1 MCEAWYRLGVRF
13 CGTADDAHDLVQDE
27 PRGARTGDE
36 PPPRRTLSSIHLAA
50 HQERVQRGRPRMER
64 RIFRAG
70 DETVRQDVRME
81 DDQPRAMTSEPD
93 PRVFFAAERTF
104 LAWIRTGLALMGF
117 GFVVAR
123 FGLFL
128 REVAAMQGGPPA
140 PGGVSRWFG
149 IGLIGLGVVVTAA
162 SAAAHVS
169 TVRRLNRGEPFVGR
183 PTWLGVAIAVLL
195 VAIGVSVSIYL
206 IAAP

>member
-1 MCEAWYRLGVRF
+1 
-13 CGTADDAHDLVQDE
+13 
-27 PRGARTGDE
+27 
-36 PPPRRTLSSIHLAA
+36 
-50 HQERVQRGRPRMER
+50 
-64 RIFRAG
+64 
-70 DETVRQDVRME
+70 VRQDVTME

-128 REVAAMQGGPPA
+128 REIAAMQGGPPPPA
-140 PGGVSRWFG
+140 GLSRWFG
-149 IGLIGLGVVVTAA
+149 IGLIALGVLLTANSTA
-162 SAAAHVS
+162 THVL

-183 PTWLGVAIAVLL
+183 PTWLGVSIALLL
-195 VAIGVSVSIYL
+195 VVVGVLMAVYL
-206 IAAP
+206 MGAA